1 MRMPRG
7 RTGEGSKWCH
17 YERQARARREGA
29 LNEGEGQ
36 MEGPRRPERA
46 RSRQLSP
53 VESLKLLT
61 EVDV

>member
-1 MRMPRG
+1 MTMPRG
-7 RTGEGSKWCH
+7 RTGEGS
-17 YERQARARREGA
+17 EVVSLRAASACASRGA

-36 MEGPRRPERA
+36 MEGPRRSERA

-53 VESLKLLT
+53 VESMKLLT